1 MMSRPNSKKK
11 MFSYIPLHQ
20 DQSEVRLVRFSQN
33 DSPSSS
39 LIQLEIRHT
48 SLEDADAIHYA
59 ALSYTSRTVDKLEPV
74 IVTIDGEYFVI
85 GDNLHV
91 ELLQLRKNGVRS
103 WLWVD
108 AICIAQSDA
117 EERTWHAKNM
127 RAIYSCADLLYLWLG
142 PGCAETDTAM
152 DFMCR
157 FGPRT
162 LAVGAM
168 DMNMEKCTTVK
179 DYFVTLLDLGSEY
192 EIVSDD
198 ATQVEHQLAKFM
210 VDLVNE
216 PGLGF
221 VSSPETGEEGLID
234 GIEKITMNEYWH
246 QIWVIQEVAV
256 AKDTMV
262 LCGSKSIPVAAF
274 QAVITALKWV
284 RLLSHSTQDD
294 RFLGGLSASFH
305 MIPALEIRRNYRHAQ
320 EPIAMLGILFY
331 DDPPLRPLY
340 SASDPRDIVFG
351 ALGILPENEFL
362 DLDVDYEKSPAQI
375 FTDLTR
381 ALIAFSE
388 GHVSSQNPTQR
399 FRLSRPI
406 PRADENTCDLA
417 LPSWV
422 PDWREVGRH
431 GFCGITAVS
440 GMATAGTW
448 PPIPETRCSE
458 EDDRLRRIRRPGCI
472 ADIVTEVLPMMQWEP
487 GSAYNYE
494 AHLASIVDFANLGPS
509 SSPEEDYVWR
519 TVVMN
524 RLAEYFDVP
533 QDSDISSEEIAGLA
547 RMIVRQ
553 ESIDAGLLTSKQ
565 RQHIDYVAD
574 KWGFEADTSE
584 QRLRLVIE
592 SWEGGILSRF
602 SRGRAL
608 FKTVKGMFGLGHVV
622 VRAGDVVALLWGLGS
637 PVVLRPR
644 NESCG
649 GGFTYVGDA
658 YVDGI
663 MYGEFLQTLP
673 RHEVFDIY

>member
-1 MMSRPNSKKK
+1 MSRPHSRK
-11 MFSYIPLHQ
+11 MFSYSPLHQ
-20 DQSEVRLVRFSQN
+20 DHSEVRLVRFSQN

-48 SLEDADAIHYA
+48 SLEDADATHYA
-59 ALSYTSRTVDKLEPV
+59 ALSYTCGDVDELAPV
-74 IVTIDGEYFVI
+74 LVTINGEYFVI
-85 GDNLHV
+85 GDSLHA
-91 ELLQLRKNGVRS
+91 ELLQLRENGVRS

-117 EERTWHAKNM
+117 EERTWHTKNM
-127 RAIYSCADLLYLWLG
+127 RAIYGCADLLYLWLG
-142 PGCAETDTAM
+142 PGCDETDRAM

-157 FGPRT
+157 FGPGT
-162 LAVGAM
+162 LAIGAM
-168 DMNMEKCTTVK
+168 DMNMEKCTSVK

-198 ATQVEHQLAKFM
+198 AAQVEHQLAKFM
-210 VDLVNE
+210 VNLVNE
-216 PGLGF
+216 PGLGV
-221 VSSPETGEEGLID
+221 VSSPETGEKGLID
-234 GIEKITMNEYWH
+234 GIEKITMHKYWH

-262 LCGSKSIPVAAF
+262 LCGSKSIPVDAF

-284 RLLSHSTQDD
+284 RLLSHSTQNN
-294 RFLGGLSASFH
+294 RFLDGLSASFH
-305 MIPALEIRRNYRHAQ
+305 TIPTLEIRRKYRHAQ
-320 EPIAMLGILFY
+320 EPITMLGILFH
-331 DDPPLRPLY
+331 DDPPPLRPLY
-340 SASDPRDIVFG
+340 SASDPRDIVFA

-406 PRADENTCDLA
+406 PRADENSCDLA

-431 GFCGITAVS
+431 GFGGIAAVS

-458 EDDRLRRIRRPGCI
+458 EDDRLQRIRRPGCI
-472 ADIVTEVLPMMQWEP
+472 ADVVTEVLPMMQWEP

-494 AHLASIVDFANLGPS
+494 AHLASILDFANLGTS

-519 TVVMN
+519 TIVMD
-524 RLAEYFDVP
+524 RFAEYFDVP

-547 RMIVRQ
+547 RVIVRR
-553 ESIDAGLLTSKQ
+553 EPIDAELLTPKQ

-584 QRLRLVIE
+584 QRLQLVVKN
-592 SWEGGILSRF
+592 WEGGILSWF

-622 VRAGDVVALLWGLGS
+622 VQPGDLVALLWGLGS

-673 RHEVFDIY
+673 MHEVFDIY